1 MQHFQAWPPSIP
13 ALRGGEARYKAW
25 AANRYTSGMYLD
37 VNNVHAYAYTGGKRF
52 DPALPV
58 VAFVHGAQHDHSVWI
73 LQSRYLAHHGYAVL
87 AVDLPGHGR
96 SAGEPLQSIEAM
108 ADWLLALF
116 DAAGVERASVVGH
129 SGGSLVALEAAARQP
144 SRVAKLVLVGTAFPM
159 RVADDLLNATRD
171 DEPAAIDM
179 INIWSHSGYAQ
190 KPSNPGPGFWVMG
203 ENKRLMERMKPGVLH
218 ADFAACNAYANGL
231 AAAATIKCPTLF
243 ILGRRDAMTPVRAAG
258 TLRQAIPGAQTVEVA
273 GSGHA
278 LMAEAPDAVLD
289 ALRSFLAR

>member
-1 MQHFQAWPPSIP
+1 
-13 ALRGGEARYKAW
+13 
-25 AANRYTSGMYLD
+25 MYLD
-37 VNNVHAYAYTGGKRF
+37 VDHARAYVYTGGKNF

-87 AVDLPGHGR
+87 AVDLPGHGL
-96 SAGEPLQSIEAM
+96 SEGEPLRSIEAM
-108 ADWLLALF
+108 ADWLLALL
-116 DAAGVERASVVGH
+116 DAAGVERATIVGH
-129 SGGSLVALEAAARQP
+129 SGGSLTALETAARVE
-144 SRVAKLVLVGTAFPM
+144 RLVLVGTAFPM
-159 RVADDLLNATRD
+159 RVADDLLEATRD

-179 INIWSHSGYAQ
+179 INIWSHSNYAQ

-231 AAAATIKCPTLF
+231 AAAAAVRCPTLF
-243 ILGRRDAMTPVRAAG
+243 ILGRRDMMTPVRAAAA
-258 TLRQAIPGAQTVEVA
+258 LRQAIPSAQTVEVPA
-273 GSGHA
+273 TGHA

-289 ALRSFLAR
+289 ALRAFLAR